1 MKSHFVLRRWGLP
14 LYGRC
19 WAHEAVTSIFFLTG
33 SCKLTLRNYLSWKT
47 AWSGFK
53 GLLRDFT
60 GAEGKKLTVS
70 ALCTDTCHAAFTQT
84 LALTQNP
91 LVTYPHPHVWFPRTT
106 FNSLNWSQLHFVI
119 SEVKIAVLHYV
130 RLLFLKQSII
140 FLEENEEEKQV
151 WREDEEKERVVP
163 LFTAGSADVIGWVR
177 RAVSKIYIGRV
188 LEAN

>member
-1 MKSHFVLRRWGLP
+1 MSEDEIPLRVTQTGVAP
-14 LYGRC
+14 LRKMLSSWSSYFNF
-19 WAHEAVTSIFFLTG
+19 FFLTG

-70 ALCTDTCHAAFTQT
+70 ALCTDTCRAAFTQT

-130 RLLFLKQSII
+130 RLLFLKQSYS
-140 FLEENEEEKQV
+140 LRRRKRRSKSEEKM
-151 WREDEEKERVVP
+151 
-163 LFTAGSADVIGWVR
+163 R
-177 RAVSKIYIGRV
+177 RRS
-188 LEAN
+188 E